1 MFSRTR
7 IPKLFTAV
15 AAAALLVA
23 TLLTAAS
30 AQNEPRRHGIFIDSI
45 NVSLVNVDVVVT
57 QDGRPVLGLTAEDF
71 EVTDDGEPVE
81 ITHFYAV
88 QGGYRQTAEAEKAGE
103 VGAEPAAPADVPR
116 EDASIVVLVD
126 NPFISAT
133 SRKRVFDAL
142 GRQLDALMEGGARV
156 MLVTKDRQIR
166 VVQPFTTDRDA
177 IRSAIAEAEE
187 AGASLDR
194 YYLGSVG
201 VVRQIESTVAG
212 QSMSGGRPG
221 GGGQSGG
228 GSETTAQARQAA
240 NALRAVTAEQF
251 EEVRASLAVLGT
263 FINSLAGLPGRK
275 AVLYVCDR
283 LPLRPGEQ
291 EWQVW
296 FRKYGLALGREL
308 GVNSVDS
315 QVREYDTSA
324 HLSAL
329 LDDATASGIAFYPV
343 STGLGRRSG
352 FSADRA
358 SVSVTGAPVSESAAA
373 SGGLRLLASATG
385 GKAAIGVQTPDGFLG
400 ALQQDL
406 SHYYSLAYPSPHRR
420 DGKSHKIEV
429 KVKRPGVEVRY
440 LETYA
445 DKSSD
450 EEMHDKTLT
459 AVLLGTAE
467 NTFGVELTVA
477 ETKPLENGL
486 VDVALEVR
494 FPLSKLVLVP
504 ENKRHVGDV
513 SIFLLVK
520 SPEGA
525 ISAPAKVDVPIEI
538 PNEEILAALSRKALY
553 RTTVA
558 MRPGEQTIA
567 VAVRDEIGAESS
579 TVRLDL
585 NVGKGRG

>member
-1 MFSRTR
+1 MLRRTLT
-7 IPKLFTAV
+7 IPKPLTALFAV
-15 AAAALLVA
+15 ALFAV
-23 TLLTAAS
+23 AAS
-30 AQNEPRRHGIFIDSI
+30 AQVETRRHGIFIDSI

-57 QDGRPVLGLTAEDF
+57 RDGEPVLGLTAEDF
-71 EVTDDGEPVE
+71 EVTDDGEPVAV
-81 ITHFYAV
+81 THFYAV
-88 QGGYRQTAEAEKAGE
+88 QGGYRQAVAAADES
-103 VGAEPAAPADVPR
+103 GAEPAQPAADVPR

-126 NPFISAT
+126 NPFISAV

-142 GRQLDALMEGGARV
+142 ERQLDPLMDGGARV
-156 MLVTKDRQIR
+156 MLVTKDRGIR

-177 IRSAIAEAEE
+177 IRAAMDEAEE

-194 YYLGSVG
+194 YYLGSVA
-201 VVRQIESTVAG
+201 VVRQIESTVPG
-212 QSMSGGRPG
+212 RSMSGGGPAG
-221 GGGQSGG
+221 SQSGG
-228 GSETTAQARQAA
+228 GSEDVAQARQAA
-240 NALRAVTAEQF
+240 NALRAVTSEQY
-251 EEVRASLAVLGT
+251 EEVRASLSVLGT

-291 EWQVW
+291 EWQIW
-296 FRKYGLALGREL
+296 FRKYGLELGRQL
-308 GVNSVDS
+308 GINSVDG

-329 LDDATASGIAFYPV
+329 MDDATASGIAFYPV
-343 STGLGRRSG
+343 SVGLGRRSG

-385 GKAAIGVQTPDGFLG
+385 GKAAIGVQTPDDFLG

-406 SHYYSLAYPSPHRR
+406 NHYYSLGYPSPHRA

-429 KVKRPGVEVRY
+429 QVKRPGVDVRY
-440 LETYA
+440 LASYA
-445 DKSSD
+445 DKSTD
-450 EEMHDKTLT
+450 EEMHDRTLT
-459 AVLLGTAE
+459 AVLLGAAE
-467 NTFGVELTVA
+467 NPFGVELVVA
-477 ETKPLENGL
+477 ETKPLEGGL

-504 ENKRHVGDV
+504 EDKRHVGDV

-520 SPEGA
+520 SPEGG
-525 ISAPAKVDVPIEI
+525 ISAPVKVDVPIQI
-538 PNEEILAALSRKALY
+538 PNEEILAALNRKALY